1 MNEPPTARVVRFL
14 ATRPWARALA
24 QAGAALYL
32 PVALVYLVGPVGDCA
47 HCARLYLLLSPAL
60 PGFIAGMALPRA
72 VQQGPRIAL
81 AAATSALLCALVAWA
96 FHALGPRGRTALACA
111 VGALS
116 LWNAWALS
124 ALMRAL

>member
-1 MNEPPTARVVRFL
+1 MSPEILAGLRF
-14 ATRPWARALA
+14 A
-24 QAGAALYL
+24 
-32 PVALVYLVGPVGDCA
+32 GPV
-47 HCARLYLLLSPAL
+47 LL
-60 PGFIAGMALPRA
+60 
-72 VQQGPRIAL
+72 
-81 AAATSALLCALVAWA
+81 SALLCALVAWA